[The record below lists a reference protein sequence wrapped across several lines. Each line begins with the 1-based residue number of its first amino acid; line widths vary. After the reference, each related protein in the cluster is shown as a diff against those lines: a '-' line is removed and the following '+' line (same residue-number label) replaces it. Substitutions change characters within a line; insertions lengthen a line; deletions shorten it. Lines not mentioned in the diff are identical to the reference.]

1 MSSYNDPVIGSLESR
16 KKKSKREHEIKIEC
30 ASETN
35 NRTSSLSKTNEI
47 EAKFSR
53 YSRSKPFKS
62 AGKDKINVLKLP
74 K

>member
-1 MSSYNDPVIGSLESR
+1 MIGSLESR

-35 NRTSSLSKTNEI
+35 NRNSSLSKTNEI
-47 EAKFSR
+47 EAKFSGT
-53 YSRSKPFKS
+53 YRSKPFKS
-62 AGKDKINVLKLP
+62 AGKDKINILKLP